1 MRNLLEVFFFLNVIP
16 LLWLLSHFN
25 CTSVENN
32 EHSRCHSSNTITAS
46 TSERYTQDILV
57 EQPCSLRVSMD
68 LENQVVDDDCVEV
81 LTESENGVIIL
92 SSSDDE
98 NDNAINATCKNAS
111 ICNEIQTTNKQIK
124 RIYPYCTDEIHPSKK
139 KFSESSRKDNCSLP
153 LRNSKCKEIPKQD
166 VSCIN
171 EYRFTEKDYEDNP
184 SLGYYS
190 YEEKGAPVAMLRS
203 EKQLQSTY
211 SCSHTNAARNE
222 TSIESKI
229 TKKSKS
235 LSSIE
240 TLKETI
246 LLLSEPEKYGHKL
259 KDSSLKEKYLEFI
272 IDTKGKTYTLFNDSE
287 DNMIGFTDI
296 RTFITSDFYIN
307 IDLMQENLTYY
318 FIFINNVAKNEQKYW
333 EKLEDETDKLRQLTD
348 EIINCIEKLNF
359 FKNSCLWII
368 LLKFVQSL
376 SYIPVNEIY
385 KKNRFG
391 ESESTLSE
399 EYKTFNIYEGDE
411 KILDDIKKSYETFDV
426 IAKYI
431 FLRTKIFSESTQM
444 LNFIGKCLK
453 FNNMDFHI
461 SLGIN
466 LDLDR
471 VITDSIFRL
480 SPDVIKLFV
489 LQIEKQNFLDLD
501 DEEFLPSVSFFF
513 ECIFEGLVDLK
524 SEDITDFKH
533 ICKGIILAYLDFF
546 ENEAQQS
553 DFSDCKNITF
563 LRLYDLKDT
572 DPKYIELT
580 KMMKFAEALC
590 VFYNYYIKVG
600 LNNIKIKPI
609 KSRKT
614 CDVSDSSRWLKR
626 GNIGP
631 RNEAVFCYI
640 QDRNVL
646 WGADGVCQHCGK
658 SGKTV
663 DHLATRC
670 EKMLGHDYP
679 RRHNEVVRCL
689 HLLLLDRYK
698 FKSSKRIRSHSV
710 QEILDNE
717 YVEIR
722 VDTRIKT
729 DVKIRNNRPDIFI
742 LDKKKNKITLIKVGI
757 TSTDSLQIVET
768 EKLRKYDLL
777 ANDLGLIYKC
787 MMNWD
792 GIVTKYHKSHLKR
805 LEIPMNKK
813 VETISFDRRRGL
825 ESGLNAEE
833 SWERA
838 SMGVIMRAEMHEEPT
853 APLKEEKRE
862 EDGVKIL
869 KPKNN
874 TPLISQGGTTL
885 EEPTNN
891 INEESDLEEETIVVK
906 EVEENI

>member
-171 EYRFTEKDYEDNP
+171 KYRLTEKDYEDNP
-184 SLGYYS
+184 SLEYYS
-190 YEEKGAPVAMLRS
+190 YEEKGAPVALLRS
-203 EKQLQSTY
+203 EKQLQSTN

-222 TSIESKI
+222 KSIESKI

-318 FIFINNVAKNEQKYW
+318 FSFINNVAKNEQKYW
-333 EKLEDETDKLRQLTD
+333 EKLEEETDKMHELKD
-348 EIINCIEKLNF
+348 EIINCIEKINFCNHQSNLFAFFPGLIHIKHFIKNIILNDNQLV
-359 FKNSCLWII
+359 KNSCLWII

-411 KILDDIKKSYETFDV
+411 KILEDIKKSYETFDV

-431 FLRTKIFSESTQM
+431 FLRTKFFSESTQM

-563 LRLYDLKDT
+563 LRRINSNLRGLFRVYDLKDT

-600 LNNIKIKPI
+600 LN
-609 KSRKT
+609 SQ
-614 CDVSDSSRWLKR
+614 VYS
-626 GNIGP
+626 
-631 RNEAVFCYI
+631 
-640 QDRNVL
+640 
-646 WGADGVCQHCGK
+646 
-658 SGKTV
+658 
-663 DHLATRC
+663 
-670 EKMLGHDYP
+670 EKY
-679 RRHNEVVRCL
+679 
-689 HLLLLDRYK
+689 
-698 FKSSKRIRSHSV
+698 
-710 QEILDNE
+710 
-717 YVEIR
+717 
-722 VDTRIKT
+722 IKT
-729 DVKIRNNRPDIFI
+729 YDTCCSTRMEYI
-742 LDKKKNKITLIKVGI
+742 LGFNG
-757 TSTDSLQIVET
+757 
-768 EKLRKYDLL
+768 
-777 ANDLGLIYKC
+777 
-787 MMNWD
+787 W
-792 GIVTKYHKSHLKR
+792 
-805 LEIPMNKK
+805 
-813 VETISFDRRRGL
+813 
-825 ESGLNAEE
+825 
-833 SWERA
+833 
-838 SMGVIMRAEMHEEPT
+838 
-853 APLKEEKRE
+853 
-862 EDGVKIL
+862 
-869 KPKNN
+869 
-874 TPLISQGGTTL
+874 
-885 EEPTNN
+885 
-891 INEESDLEEETIVVK
+891 
-906 EVEENI
+906 